1 MTALVALVVALLL
14 LWLALWTVVARDAF
28 VAVAGFVAYGLLLS
42 LVWVRLAGIDV
53 ALTEAAIGGGLT
65 GALLLGA
72 VGRLRGTEAQAKAER
87 SGAGT
92 RALAASLSLGVTM
105 ALVLCVLALPES
117 APTLAPQVAQNLPTT
132 GVGNPITGVLLAF
145 RALDTLL
152 EAIVLVIALIGV
164 WSLAPDRFWG
174 GRPGPRHTPDPDG
187 ILAYLARLLPPIGIV
202 VGLYLFWAGADHPGG
217 KFQSATI
224 LAAMWMLVQMAGL
237 GDAPRIDSR
246 WVRTGIVVGP
256 LVFVAVGLLG
266 AWQAGAFLGY
276 PDGWA
281 KPMIVAI
288 EVSLLPTLVLVLA
301 LLLNG
306 APARSADS
314 SPAPGETSISA
325 RNTRPMPTRS
335 AGR

>member
-28 VAVAGFVAYGLLLS
+28 VAVAGFVVYGLLLS

-53 ALTEAAIGGGLT
+53 ALTEVAIGGGLT
-65 GALLLGA
+65 GALLLSA
-72 VGRLRGTEAQAKAER
+72 VGRLRSTEVAAWSER

-92 RALAASLSLGVTM
+92 RAFAVLLSVGVTLV
-105 ALVLCVLALPES
+105 LVLCVLALPDP
-117 APTLAPQVAQNLPTT
+117 APTLVPQVVQNLPAT

-145 RALDTLL
+145 RSLDTLL

-174 GRPGPRHTPDPDG
+174 GRPGPRYSSDPDG
-187 ILAYLARLLPPIGIV
+187 NLAYLARVLPPIGIV
-202 VGLYLFWAGADHPGG
+202 IGLYLFWAGADYPGG

-237 GDAPRIDSR
+237 ADAPRIDNR
-246 WVRTGIVVGP
+246 WVRVGIVVGP

-266 AWQAGAFLGY
+266 LWTAGAFLGY
-276 PDGWA
+276 PEAFA
-281 KPMIVAI
+281 KPLILTI
-288 EVSLLPTLVLVLA
+288 EVALLPTLVLVLA
-301 LLLNG
+301 LLMNG
-306 APARSADS
+306 PPSRGGAK
-314 SPAPGETSISA
+314 
-325 RNTRPMPTRS
+325 
-335 AGR
+335 